1 MRARLG
7 RGERLDL
14 VEGEEEAVAGVVR
27 LAGVALEDDREVE
40 PAPSSYDLGESLRAA
55 KIDLA
60 EAVGFDRA
68 AAREAVDRVRPGLEI
83 LETSARTG
91 EGMDEWLARLT
102 GLVARGEGGE
112 ARAAARRASA

>member
-1 MRARLG
+1 MRLA
-7 RGERLDL
+7 E
-14 VEGEEEAVAGVVR
+14 VA
-27 LAGVALEDDREVE
+27 AGVALEDDREVE

-102 GLVARGEGGE
+102 GLVARSEGGE